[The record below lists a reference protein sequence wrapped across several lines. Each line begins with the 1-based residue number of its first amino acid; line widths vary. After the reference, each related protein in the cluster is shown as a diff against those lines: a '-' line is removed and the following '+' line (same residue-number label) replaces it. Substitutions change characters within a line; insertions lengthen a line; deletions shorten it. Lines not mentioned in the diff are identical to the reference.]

1 MKLKQIIAA
10 VLAAAMMTA
19 MTACSSNG
27 GEQSQSG
34 SESSQSQSEGES
46 ESSDGKKFKVG
57 VIQLVQHDA
66 LDAATQGYVDTLM
79 LK

>member
-34 SESSQSQSEGES
+34 SEPSQSQSEG

-66 LDAATQGYVDTLM
+66 IRPPAA
-79 LK
+79 